1 MARSKDF
8 AMALMLR
15 DQHLSGR
22 IFSWFEAAIVWS
34 LYKHGRNPSW
44 PCVDTWRKG
53 RKCATCRHYSREDEY
68 CWRSGSGVMVPC
80 HPGFDE
86 GDPHMM
92 APLTCWEPAGGE
104 RR

>member
-22 IFSWFEAAIVWS
+22 IFGWFEAAIVWGF
-34 LYKHGRNPSW
+34 YKNGRDPNCPA
-44 PCVDTWRKG
+44 VDP
-53 RKCATCRHYSREDEY
+53 DE
-68 CWRSGSGVMVPC
+68 
-80 HPGFDE
+80 
-86 GDPHMM
+86 
-92 APLTCWEPAGGE
+92 GGE

>member
-22 IFSWFEAAIVWS
+22 IFGWFEAAIVWS

-44 PCVDTWRKG
+44 PCVDT
-53 RKCATCRHYSREDEY
+53 CRQ
-68 CWRSGSGVMVPC
+68 GVM
-80 HPGFDE
+80 
-86 GDPHMM
+86 
-92 APLTCWEPAGGE
+92 L
-104 RR
+104 